1 MILGK
6 LICKVLGHKV
16 EVQHR
21 WQKEDGKLAFSHKE
35 QYRLITERY
44 CKRCGKLIE
53 REISALYTKAELV
66 KMMKDYATRRK

>member
-1 MILGK
+1 MILGR
-6 LICKVLGHKV
+6 LICKVFGHKV

-21 WQKEDGKLAFSHKE
+21 WQKEDGKLE

-53 REISALYTKAELV
+53 REISSLYTKAELV